1 MVCLLHLSKLSS
13 HRLHTVIRKRRNR
26 ESANH
31 LISSL
36 NVSFVYPVINTASKE
51 NCIIKR
57 YTEQSNVYFLHA
69 VTYCFTFQIEEETDD
84 TVEDKNRRITEV
96 GTT

>member
-1 MVCLLHLSKLSS
+1 MVCLLHLSKLST
-13 HRLHTVIRKRRNR
+13 HRLHRITRKRRNG

-36 NVSFVYPVINTASKE
+36 DESFVYPVINNASKE

-57 YTEQSNVYFLHA
+57 YTEQSTAYFLHA
-69 VTYCFTFQIEEETDD
+69 VTYCFTFQIEEETHD